1 MREQIRADILEHG
14 YSPTL
19 GAFTQ
24 AYDESVLDASTL
36 MLPLVG
42 FLAADDPRMRSTVER
57 ISEQLTDEQGL
68 VYRYRS
74 DDGLAGSEGI
84 FTICTFWLVDNLAMQ
99 GQVNEGRALF
109 ERLLSYGGQL
119 GLYSEEIDSGSSMA
133 LGNYP
138 QAFSHMALI
147 NSALNLQ
154 KAEEHLAQREHQ
166 LEPALAAIQWPGKKT
181 RELVAS

>member
-1 MREQIRADILEHG
+1 VQ
-14 YSPTL
+14 
-19 GAFTQ
+19 
-24 AYDESVLDASTL
+24 
-36 MLPLVG
+36 
-42 FLAADDPRMRSTVER
+42 R

-74 DDGLAGSEGI
+74 EDGLAGSEGI

-99 GQVNEGRALF
+99 GHVKEARALF

-119 GLYSEEIDSGSSMA
+119 GLFSEEIDSGTNMA

-138 QAFSHMALI
+138 QAFSHLALI

-154 KAEEHLAQREHQ
+154 KAEGRLAQAEHH
-166 LEPALAAIQWPGKKT
+166 LEPVLAAIQLQDKKT